1 MHLAVAL
8 GAVVVEGAT
17 LQALRDDLVRV
28 RVRVRVRVSVSIRV
42 SVRVRVIPPC

>member
-17 LQALRDDLVRV
+17 LKALRDDRV
-28 RVRVRVRVSVSIRV
+28 EREPDEGE
-42 SVRVRVIPPC
+42 SVRVRQWYTGEGG